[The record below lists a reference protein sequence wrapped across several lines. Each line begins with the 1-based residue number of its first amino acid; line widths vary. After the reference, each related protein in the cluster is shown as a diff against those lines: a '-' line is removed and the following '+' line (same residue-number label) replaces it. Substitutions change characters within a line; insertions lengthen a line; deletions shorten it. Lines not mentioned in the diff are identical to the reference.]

1 MHGQGSSFLTP
12 TGMTH
17 SSSYS
22 QEVAST
28 FSGNTT
34 MLVKETPF
42 RFPYDG
48 DREKKT
54 RSTGA
59 GITYLQFQRLSGE
72 PGLVH
77 AVFTR
82 QGGVSDR
89 PYHSLNTSYS
99 TGDHPERVT
108 RNLEIIQ
115 ETLAARELVFMN
127 QAHGNS
133 ILVLSGSN
141 PSPKAGPDRTAD
153 AMITD
158 RPYTALMVKQADCQG
173 VILYDPARRVVAMVH
188 CGWRGNTLNILGSVV
203 ARMESDFGCK
213 AGRILAA
220 VGPSLGPCC
229 GEFRTYRQI
238 FPESFVSF
246 MVREDYFDLWR
257 ISRWQ
262 LVQAGV
268 EEANVE
274 VAGICTRCR
283 TDLFF
288 SYRAEGLTGRFATA
302 VMLT

>member
-1 MHGQGSSFLTP
+1 MAVKESPLWSPHEGDPEKETRS
-12 TGMTH
+12 
-17 SSSYS
+17 
-22 QEVAST
+22 EVAGVT
-28 FSGNTT
+28 
-34 MLVKETPF
+34 V
-42 RFPYDG
+42 
-48 DREKKT
+48 
-54 RSTGA
+54 
-59 GITYLQFQRLSGE
+59 LQFRRLSAE

-108 RNLEIIQ
+108 QNIEIIR
-115 ETLAARELVFMN
+115 EAMAARELVFMN
-127 QAHGNS
+127 QAHGKS
-133 ILVLSGSN
+133 ILVLSRCS
-141 PSPKAGPDRTAD
+141 PSPKAGPDRRAD

-158 RPYTALMVKQADCQG
+158 RPHTALMVKQADCQG
-173 VILYDPARRVVAMVH
+173 VILYEPSRRVVALVH

-203 ARMESDFGCK
+203 ARMESDFGCR
-213 AGRILAA
+213 AGRMLAA

-229 GEFRTYRQI
+229 GEFRSYRQI
-238 FPESFVSF
+238 FPKSFTSF
-246 MVREDYFDLWR
+246 MVRESYFDLWR

-262 LVQAGV
+262 LLEAGL
-268 EEANVE
+268 EEENIA